1 MKKFI
6 NITFALLTSAFLSF
20 SMTAEAF
27 SARMPDLTVKK
38 IKSLP
43 ASVERDKSF
52 SITTKVKNIG
62 EKKSR
67 KSETRFYF
75 SQDVFY
81 GSEDI
86 LLTGI
91 RKVPKLL
98 PKQGAK
104 GSAKVTI
111 PQTTPPGNYYV
122 IACAD
127 DTLKVDESDENNNC
141 QVSDATI
148 TVTANTTFTGFDFAL
163 KQGDFWEYKWD
174 YYDQTWAQGSSIHTD
189 TDAGTFR
196 ITLGSPKVI
205 NNITAYQVLL
215 SGRSRAFNFHDGRY
229 ERDFFSSK
237 WKYLA
242 MANGQMLG
250 STDGATLDVIFDAT
264 DGKWAGGGFFIDFPN
279 SKLVTAKN
287 GTISNNYIFGPAI
300 QTGQSISQSECQ
312 IILGIQI
319 CGDSSI
325 NYNEYE
331 YFMGG
336 IGPVGYYYF
345 NQYSYSGGGF
355 SSGGKLKD
363 NVGLSVSSLR
373 GETVSYDLEIPEIE
387 PNHGCIRMC
396 FSGICVCTTQTI
408 KQSVDLHK
416 VIKADIDKGDPGTVD
431 TRAGDSTNNLVQDWY
446 QFTLNSSAVVSIIM
460 DFSGSNPDNDIDIYL
475 FDSSN
480 VLAKSIRDN
489 KDLCSKNTTDCQT
502 EFIKYTLS
510 PGTYV
515 VGVQAW
521 NTVSRSN
528 YTLIID

>member
-6 NITFALLTSAFLSF
+6 NITLILLTSAFLSL
-20 SMTAEAF
+20 SIASEAF
-27 SARMPDLTVKK
+27 SARMPDLIVKK

-43 ASVERDKSF
+43 ASVERDESF

-62 EKKSR
+62 NKKSG
-67 KSETRFYF
+67 KSNTLFYF
-75 SQDVFY
+75 SQDGYY

-86 LLTGI
+86 LLTGSLN
-91 RKVPKLL
+91 VPKLL

-104 GSAKVTI
+104 GSAKITI
-111 PQTTPPGNYYV
+111 PQTTSPGDYYV

-127 DTLKVDESDENNNC
+127 DTMKVDESDESNNC
-141 QVSDATI
+141 KVSDTTI
-148 TVTANTTFTGFDFAL
+148 TVTTLTTFTGFDFAL

-174 YYDQTWAQGSSIHTD
+174 FYDHTWAQGSSGHTD

-196 ITLGSPKVI
+196 ITLGPPKVI

-242 MANGQMLG
+242 MVNGQMLG

-264 DGKWAGGGFFIDFPN
+264 DGKWAGGGFFVDFPN
-279 SKLVTAKN
+279 SKLITAKS
-287 GTISNNYIFGPAI
+287 GTISNNYISGAAI
-300 QTGQSISQSECQ
+300 QTGQSISQTECQ
-312 IILGIQI
+312 IILGIRI

-355 SSGGKLKD
+355 SSGGLLKD

-373 GETVSYDLEIPEIE
+373 GEAVSYDLEIPEIE

-416 VIKADIDKGDPGTVD
+416 VINADIDKGDPGTVD

-446 QFTLNSSAVVSIIM
+446 QFTLYSSAVVSVIM
-460 DFSGSNPDNDIDIYL
+460 DFSGSHPDNDLDIYL

-489 KDLCSKNTTDCQT
+489 KDLCSKNTADCQT

-510 PGTYV
+510 PGTYL